1 MLKHFAFTP
10 SIDEHGDSETLISQL
25 NITETYNNFSS
36 EYTLTNTD
44 SFSEDLSLTI
54 QAGMAFI
61 GFIGNIIT
69 FVTLKRSS
77 FMFGGTALRLLKNQA
92 VADAIV
98 CFLGSIFVL
107 QPPMWK
113 TGINVTLDLL
123 ICQVSHLLNTV
134 SYVILN

>member
-1 MLKHFAFTP
+1 MSKHFAFTS
-10 SIDEHGDSETLISQL
+10 SIDEHGDSETLTSHY
-25 NITETYNNFSS
+25 NTTEKYNNFSL
-36 EYTLTNTD
+36 EYSLSNTD
-44 SFSEDLSLTI
+44 SFSEDLSLAV

-123 ICQVSHLLNTV
+123 ICQVSRLLNTV
-134 SYVILN
+134 

>member
-1 MLKHFAFTP
+1 MSKHFILTSP
-10 SIDEHGDSETLISQL
+10 VDNQRDSEKRISQYSS
-25 NITETYNNFSS
+25 NETYYNFSS
-36 EYTLTNTD
+36 EYSLPNTD
-44 SFSEDLSLTI
+44 SFLENLSLAI
-54 QAGMAFI
+54 QAGMAFV

-69 FVTLKRSS
+69 FMTLKRSS

-113 TGINVTLDLL
+113 TGINKTLDFL
-123 ICQVSHLLNTV
+123 IYQVGHLLLKV
-134 SYVILN
+134 YM

>member
-1 MLKHFAFTP
+1 MSKHFVLT
-10 SIDEHGDSETLISQL
+10 SSVDGQRDSEKLISQY
-25 NITETYNNFSS
+25 NSTETYYDFSS
-36 EYTLTNTD
+36 EYSLSNTD
-44 SFSEDLSLTI
+44 SFSENLSLAI

-69 FVTLKRSS
+69 FMTLRRSS

-113 TGINVTLDLL
+113 TGINETLDLL
-123 ICQVSHLLNTV
+123 ICQVGYLLLKV
-134 SYVILN
+134 YM

>member
-1 MLKHFAFTP
+1 MSKHFAFTP
-10 SIDEHGDSETLISQL
+10 SIDEHGDSETLISQY
-25 NITETYNNFSS
+25 NTTETYNSFSS
-36 EYTLTNTD
+36 EYSLTNTD
-44 SFSEDLSLTI
+44 SFSEGLRLAI

-69 FVTLKRSS
+69 SVTMKRSS

-123 ICQVSHLLNTV
+123 ICQVSHLLNKG
-134 SYVILN
+134 